1 MSDHLKLA
9 PVTILPVVTSL
20 DLDAQRVAQAALDA
34 GLETII
40 VIGREPDGSFY
51 FASNKSDGGT
61 VLWEMEIARAKL
73 IGSL

>member
-9 PVTILPVVTSL
+9 PVTILPVVTTL

-34 GLETII
+34 ELETII
-40 VIGREPDGSFY
+40 VIGRQADGSFY
-51 FASNKSDGGT
+51 FASNKADGGS

-73 IGSL
+73 IGAL